1 MDDSTKTTEGTSSD
15 QAPQVPHFLAT
26 VVTPLDKRTEMRG
39 LWKMCSCW
47 SFGS

>member
-1 MDDSTKTTEGTSSD
+1 MDDSTKQSEAPVTDTT
-15 QAPQVPHFLAT
+15 PQVPHFLAT